1 MIRREVSEMFKSKSQ
16 KNFSNIVFVIYFVL
30 LIWLVLFK
38 FNINLRE
45 MSFFRSVNIIPFYYD
60 REIGFAFHFKEV
72 LYNVL
77 IFIPLGF
84 CIDIYKSDWS
94 FFKKILPCL
103 SISLL
108 FEIMQFVFALG
119 ASDITD
125 IITNTAGGIVG
136 IILCLL
142 FKKMFP
148 QKHITII
155 NILGFIAEILAILLL
170 AILLIANS

>member
-1 MIRREVSEMFKSKSQ
+1 MFRSKSQ
-16 KNFSNIVFVIYFVL
+16 KNFSNIVFVIYFTL

-38 FNINLRE
+38 FNINFKE
-45 MSFFRSVNIIPFYYD
+45 MSFLRSVNFIPLYYD

-72 LYNVL
+72 LYNIL
-77 IFIPLGF
+77 IFIPLGV
-84 CIDIYKSDWS
+84 CIDIYKSDWT
-94 FFKKILPCL
+94 FLKKILPCL

-108 FEIMQFVFALG
+108 FEIIQFVFALG

-125 IITNTAGGIVG
+125 IITNTTGGIIG
-136 IILCLL
+136 IILCFL

-155 NILGFIAEILAILLL
+155 NIFGFIVEILAILLL

>member
-1 MIRREVSEMFKSKSQ
+1 MFKSKFQ
-16 KNFSNIVFVIYFVL
+16 KNFSNIVFIIYFAL

-38 FNINLRE
+38 LNINFSE
-45 MSFFRSVNIIPFYYD
+45 MSYFRSVNIIPFYYD

-77 IFIPLGF
+77 IFIPLGV

-108 FEIMQFVFALG
+108 FEIIQFVFALG

-125 IITNTAGGIVG
+125 IITNTAGGITG
-136 IILCLL
+136 AILCFLL
-142 FKKMFP
+142 KKMFP

-155 NILGFIAEILAILLL
+155 NIFGFTAEILAVLLL